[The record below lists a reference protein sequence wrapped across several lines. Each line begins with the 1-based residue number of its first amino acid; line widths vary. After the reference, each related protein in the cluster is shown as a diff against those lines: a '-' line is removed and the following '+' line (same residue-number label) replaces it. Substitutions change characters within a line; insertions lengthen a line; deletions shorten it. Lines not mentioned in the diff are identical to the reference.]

1 MLQYLKGTRGLKLI
15 LTAEDMSVVKWWIDA
30 SYAQHWDSKGHTG
43 GMMSLGKG
51 AVTSKSNKQKIQ
63 GRSSTEDEIIG
74 VFDMLPQVIWS
85 LYFIEAQGYK
95 VARNVIKQDN
105 KSAILLEK
113 NGRASSSSA
122 TKHIHNRFFYVK
134 DQIDQGLIEVEHC
147 PAEAPFPE
155 ERMWADVLTKP
166 KQGTAYRED
175 RAILMNCPVNY
186 VDKDIHED
194 IEHLEGVLKPEQVR
208 WTKPSKLSKRIPVKA
223 RLHKPSL
230 QECVGKLRNQ

>member
-1 MLQYLKGTRGLKLI
+1 
-15 LTAEDMSVVKWWIDA
+15 MSTVKWWIDA

-63 GRSSTEDEIIG
+63 GRSSTEDELIG

-85 LYFIEAQGYK
+85 LYFIEAQGYN
-95 VARNVIKQDN
+95 VQRNVIKQDN
-105 KSAILLEK
+105 KSAILLET

-147 PAEAPFPE
+147 PAEAPFPQ

-166 KQGTAYRED
+166 KQGKAFRED
-175 RAILMNCPVNY
+175 RAVLMNCPVTY
-186 VDKDIHED
+186 VDSAAHED
-194 IEHLEGVLKPEQVR
+194 IDCLEGMLKPTEIR
-208 WTKPSKLSKRIPVKA
+208 WTKPTRPTKRNPVKA
-223 RLHKPSL
+223 RLHQPSL
-230 QECVGKLRNQ
+230 QECVGILRKQ